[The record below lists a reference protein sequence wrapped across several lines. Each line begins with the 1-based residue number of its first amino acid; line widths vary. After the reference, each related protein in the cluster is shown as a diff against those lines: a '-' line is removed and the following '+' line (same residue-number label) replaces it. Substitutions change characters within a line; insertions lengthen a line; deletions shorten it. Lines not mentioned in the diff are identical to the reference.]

1 MNDTTP
7 SKEELLPKVKARLK
21 ELLISQLALED
32 ITPEEV
38 KDDEPIFGEGLGL
51 DSLDAV
57 EIVVLLQRN
66 FGVTMKET
74 EKGNEVFRSINTLAA
89 FIVENSANPTGM
101 PVAPAAPADK
111 QP

>member
-1 MNDTTP
+1 MNDNNP
-7 SKEELLPKVKARLK
+7 SKEEQLTSVKTRLK
-21 ELLISQLALED
+21 ELLVSQLALED
-32 ITPEEV
+32 ITPEEI

-57 EIVVLLQRN
+57 EIVVILQRN

-74 EKGNEVFRSINTLAA
+74 ERGNEVFRSINTLAA
-89 FIVENSANPTGM
+89 FIVENSPK
-101 PVAPAAPADK
+101 PAGEK